1 MLASSD
7 GWRHWSSPA
16 KDVHDVISEIIL
28 ASQLT
33 KQFVNV
39 IGRNSSFEKCQTY
52 GLVKKITRESTN
64 FTTDPSPK
72 KKPPASALTNSFD
85 STPSEGDGDTKFAPT
100 VCSSVESLEST
111 PIPSGKGG
119 AQINRRSSSKKHHS
133 MRKPPPHVFK
143 VVLSSEGPAAKSG
156 TAISLR
162 QLEARKLNES
172 RKLTTPSP
180 LYKRRSGTLVQKPC
194 SVISTNP
201 ELRSSS
207 TSQSSIIRGSIERKA
222 RLQNSASVR
231 RSTEKFVE
239 ACRLLMEEEAQ
250 QKREAGIKDGSP
262 PLVIK
267 PLSFDSP
274 SLRKAP
280 AKRSKNW
287 LIHRFSKS
295 SVSGESSNAV
305 ATAGIVKQRKKAS
318 KGSNLPTLISRLPA
332 QKPETRVQDTP
343 ARVSDAPA
351 RGSNHGATD
360 SLPLP
365 PAHRSS
371 AAGLAMKAMRDKKS
385 GMTSYA
391 LAPVSTPRSSREV
404 TTVDSNTVVLL
415 KEKSKCSVGCPSK
428 DANSHSKSRTS
439 GLDAGI
445 RATTEQS
452 MPSYMRPK
460 SGAGK
465 ENNNNNNNAKMD
477 SFRRSSAG
485 ILQKSAVPPKHS
497 SGLFLFKSLFSNAAV
512 RNEFVHVVAIR

>member
-1 MLASSD
+1 M
-7 GWRHWSSPA
+7 
-16 KDVHDVISEIIL
+16 ISEIML

-39 IGRNSSFEKCQTY
+39 VGRNSAFEKSQTY
-52 GLVKKITRESTN
+52 GLLKTVKKITHETRN

-72 KKPPASALTNSFD
+72 KNCPVSALTNSFD
-85 STPSEGDGDTKFAPT
+85 STPSEGDGDKAFAPT

-119 AQINRRSSSKKHHS
+119 APINRRSSSKKHHHS

-162 QLEARKLNES
+162 QLEARKLTES

-194 SVISTNP
+194 SLPSTNP
-201 ELRSSS
+201 ELRCSS

-250 QKREAGIKDGSP
+250 QKREAGMKGGSP

-274 SLRKAP
+274 SLRKGP

-287 LIHRFSKS
+287 LIHRFSKA
-295 SVSGESSNAV
+295 SVSGESSVAV
-305 ATAGIVKQRKKAS
+305 ATAGIIKQRKKAS

-332 QKPETRVQDTP
+332 QKPETRAPDAP

-351 RGSNHGATD
+351 RVSDNPARGSNHGVTD

-365 PAHRSS
+365 PAKRSS
-371 AAGLAMKAMRDKKS
+371 AAGLAMKAMKDKKS

-391 LAPVSTPRSSREV
+391 LAPVSTPRSSREL

-428 DANSHSKSRTS
+428 DVNSHSKSRTS
-439 GLDAGI
+439 GSDAGI

-465 ENNNNNNNAKMD
+465 ENNNNAKMD
-477 SFRRSSAG
+477 SSRRSSAG
-485 ILQKSAVPPKHS
+485 ILQNSAVPPKHS
-497 SGLFLFKSLFSNAAV
+497 SGLFLLKSLIFFPNASVSNSWLQ
-512 RNEFVHVVAIR
+512 VVAIR